1 MVDTK
6 YFSPAELAEILNLDV
21 RTVRKLINEDKLP
34 AVRVGGQ
41 WRISEK
47 DFNNFIEKNKNVS
60 S

>member
-6 YFSPAELAEILNLDV
+6 YLSPAELAEILNLDV